1 MVIYTTASHFSLLAD
16 TALYIVNI
24 DFSSF
29 SVVNRPRRNSHWPHT
44 IATCSAVK
52 QTASRVRVGETAE
65 NPIFSRE
72 LEIQSYVAVSV
83 WGKRGFLPGSL
94 QTARNFMNA
103 TMYRE
108 AGARRGL
115 HFNPECPHSVLN

>member
-1 MVIYTTASHFSLLAD
+1 MVIYTTAAHFRLLAD

-29 SVVNRPRRNSHWPHT
+29 PVVNRPRRNSHWPHT

-65 NPIFSRE
+65 NPIFSRG
-72 LEIQSYVAVSV
+72 LEIQRYVAVAFLTV
-83 WGKRGFLPGSL
+83 LWGKRGFLARLISNRTEFYNYGSMC
-94 QTARNFMNA
+94 QNN
-103 TMYRE
+103 YVSQRE
-108 AGARRGL
+108 GK
-115 HFNPECPHSVLN
+115 F